1 MVGVGEVSMTVST
14 VVISQFFDPTSSK
27 RVLKDYVPF
36 HKILIPKILNTLNC
50 QNRYN
55 SQQI

>member
-27 RVLKDYVPF
+27 RVLKNYVPF
-36 HKILIPKILNTLNC
+36 HKILSNT
-50 QNRYN
+50 
-55 SQQI
+55 